1 MKTILSHNITQAIAT
16 VIILLSA
23 YIIIYPPKVEIL
35 ERTSEYAPILMFGML
50 FLSFV
55 FIIFNQ
61 KRLMFIGMMATAFI
75 AFYLKISSN
84 DNLILPQH
92 NLLPKIKVAHF
103 NLSTL
108 NKDVPEIESILQ
120 EIDADVISFQEF
132 TPDWV
137 NPLSS
142 MLMISYPYSH
152 KVMRVDP
159 FGMAIFSKKPF
170 KNISTFMYN
179 EIPNLVL
186 TIDNN
191 FQDIDILSSY
201 VPLFYPIPQ
210 MTRVDHLS
218 EISKAIDACNNPV
231 IVLGDYSKVYW
242 QGEMVQ
248 FRNESKLNN
257 SRRST
262 VLSSPNPYDHIF
274 YSDELECIQF
284 DEIRESN
291 QNHIG
296 ITGTYQIN
304 SRSQKNKQFNLGN

>member
-1 MKTILSHNITQAIAT
+1 M
-16 VIILLSA
+16 LSA
-23 YIIIYPPKVEIL
+23 YIIIYPPKIEIL
-35 ERTSEYAPILMFGML
+35 ERTSEYAPILMFAML

-84 DNLILPQH
+84 DNLILPQA
-92 NLLPKIKVAHF
+92 NLLPKVKVAHF
-103 NLSTL
+103 NLSTF
-108 NKDVPEIESILQ
+108 NKEDPEIEVILQ
-120 EIDADVISFQEF
+120 EIDPDVISFQEF
-132 TPDWV
+132 TPDWER
-137 NPLSS
+137 PLST
-142 MLMISYPYSH
+142 MLMIKYPYSH
-152 KVMRVDP
+152 KMMRVDP

-170 KNISTFMYN
+170 KNINTFMY
-179 EIPNLVL
+179 EDIPNLVL
-186 TIDNN
+186 SINN
-191 FQDIDILSSY
+191 GLQDIDIVSSY
-201 VPLFYPIPQ
+201 IPLFYPNPK
-210 MTRVDHLS
+210 MNRKDHLDKVTAA
-218 EISKAIDACNNPV
+218 ISVSNNPV
-231 IVLGDYSKVYW
+231 IVMGDYSRVYW

-262 VLSSPNPYDHIF
+262 ALSSPNPYDHIF
-274 YSDELECIQF
+274 YSDELECVQF

-304 SRSQKNKQFNLGN
+304 SRSKKNKQFSFGN